1 MSLSRKHYKAISNIL
16 DTRLAAAKGSGNQD
30 TIEAIRQTAEDLS
43 CYFKTDN
50 QAFQR
55 DRFLEA
61 CGIQ

>member
-1 MSLSRKHYKAISNIL
+1 MSLSRKNYEAVANIINIRLEAAREADDQGAIGAIC
-16 DTRLAAAKGSGNQD
+16 DTAY
-30 TIEAIRQTAEDLS
+30 DLS
-43 CYFKTDN
+43 WYFKTDN